1 MLGRPVPFDV
11 TVYDKNYARK
21 GPLGSP
27 VSLSGEAVFN
37 GAGSLEF
44 TVPADHPRIL
54 DLIEPGARV
63 TVGYRPTDDAEAF
76 PLISGRVSEESGTGT
91 LSPTKT
97 FAVTDDWTVLSDE
110 VQCWP
115 NPTGT
120 IGQQGDEDAYF
131 TVRGP
136 AETVLKD
143 ILSPNVTRQGTALT
157 IPASQGRG
165 STITGQMRFHT
176 VEERLFPAL
185 EDAGLGVRVLQVGDE
200 RVLDV
205 FEPATFPRVLT
216 QESGVVASGE
226 YSVSAPL
233 VTRVLIAAGGE
244 GTARVVRQKVLSA
257 LEAEHGVVLPAFRDA
272 RDVNNDEG
280 NLEDELEERMN
291 ETLAEGAPKASLKC
305 ELAETGWFRFGVSFN
320 VGDRVS
326 VQLAGA
332 PVITDVVRAVAFEW
346 SPDAGVKVTPR
357 VGEWSDTA
365 DAVLID
371 RVASLSRAISN
382 LEKR

>member
-1 MLGRPVPFDV
+1 MTGGFLPFDI
-11 TVYDKNYARK
+11 TVYDKDYNRK
-21 GPLGSP
+21 GPLGAP
-27 VSLSGEAVFN
+27 MNLTGEAVFN
-37 GAGSLEF
+37 AAGSLEF

-63 TVGYRPTDDAEAF
+63 VVKYKPTSDHEPID
-76 PLISGRVSEESGTGT
+76 LISGRVSSEAGTGT
-91 LSPTKT
+91 LAPTKT
-97 FAVTDDWTVLSDE
+97 FTVTDDWTVLSDE

-120 IGQQGDEDAYF
+120 INQQGDEDAYF
-131 TVRGP
+131 TRRGP
-136 AETVLKD
+136 AETVLKQ
-143 ILSPNVTRQGTALT
+143 ILAPNVTRQGTELT
-157 IPASQGRG
+157 IPATAGLG

-176 VEERLFPAL
+176 VAERLFPAV
-185 EDAGLGVRVLQVGDE
+185 EDAGLGVRVIQQDDT

-216 QESGVVASGE
+216 QESGVVAAGE
-226 YSVSAPL
+226 YSVTAPT

-244 GTARVVRQKVLSA
+244 GTARVVREKILSD
-257 LEAEHGVVLPAFRDA
+257 LEDEHGVVLPAFRDA

-280 NLEDELEERMN
+280 NLEAELVERMD
-291 ETLAEGAPKASLKC
+291 ETLEEGAPKASLKC

-346 SPDAGVKVTPR
+346 SPGDGVKVTPR
-357 VGEWSDTA
+357 VGEWSDVA
-365 DAVLID
+365 DAALIG
-371 RVASLSRAISN
+371 RVASLSRAVSN